1 MTRLPQEL
9 IDRFVDEFHDSPRN
23 LKTLSLVARAW
34 SHRARYHLFR
44 SLTLVPQDLQAIRDK
59 YADVK
64 RRASLEFIADPDDY
78 LSSREERFLRS
89 PLAADPQSTHSFL
102 TSTISNALHHVRG
115 VRLLSYIMVGDQGI
129 PMMEY
134 LQKWLGYGIDEA
146 YASYRLKWTS
156 LSNEDLQ
163 KRQKAQWDAVDRPW
177 GRGTGLHALPFRN
190 LRFIHIE
197 WSVFGWTP
205 PSERGVVGLTN
216 LDHWPGYQLA
226 KLFESNADT
235 LDHVFIDEY
244 PGFQLNHYNSTSNGD
259 TLLEVLAQNA
269 PNLQSLSLRGLR
281 QPFYAHFHTPQPEGY
296 ENYVLADRPRYPSGE
311 EIPHVMS
318 DDNSLLERTT
328 KPSLERLHI
337 QGFGPESTLLIEDAI
352 FNRSVLS
359 MENLSH
365 LALCVMPEDY
375 DYMFMFSK
383 VRGSLTHLT
392 LDLRPFASPPKL
404 KFCFFPKLKCLQ
416 LIIYSVTAGAEVV
429 LHTVVE
435 SLSDNLYCLNGST
448 SMPVVQAV
456 KQLHIS
462 VEPDIYTP
470 LAESYLNAV
479 AIDELLEN
487 LVCGCSDLPE
497 TMGRSRVN
505 EVTVEW
511 PQRILA
517 EMLPLTYQT
526 GHLKEGKLNN
536 WWYKPAYLL

>member
-1 MTRLPQEL
+1 MSHLPQEL
-9 IDRFVDEFHDSPRN
+9 VDHIVDEFHDSVAD
-23 LKTLSLVARAW
+23 LKVLSLVEKSW
-34 SHRARYHLFR
+34 LHRARYHLFR
-44 SLTLVPQDLQAIRDK
+44 EFTLVPQDLRAIRDK

-64 RRASLEFIADPDDY
+64 RRASMEFIADPDDY
-78 LSSREERFLRS
+78 LTPREERFLRS

-102 TSTISNALHHVRG
+102 ISIPNALHHVRG

-134 LQKWLGYGIDEA
+134 CQKWLGYGMDET
-146 YASYRLKWTS
+146 YSSCRLRWTS
-156 LSNEDLQ
+156 SSNEDLQ
-163 KRQKAQWDAVDRPW
+163 ERQKALWDAVDRPW

-205 PSERGVVGLTN
+205 PSERGLVGVIN

-296 ENYVLADRPRYPSGE
+296 ENYVLADCPRYPSGE
-311 EIPHVMS
+311 EIPHVMIN
-318 DDNSLLERTT
+318 DNSLLERVT
-328 KPSLERLHI
+328 KPSLKRLHI
-337 QGFGPESTLLIEDAI
+337 QGFAPESTLLIEDAI

-359 MENLSH
+359 VENLSH

-375 DYMFMFSK
+375 DYKFMFSK
-383 VRGSLTHLT
+383 VQGSLTHLT
-392 LDLRPFASPPKL
+392 LDLRPFTSPPEL
-404 KFCFFPKLKCLQ
+404 KFCFFPKLECLQ
-416 LIIYSVTAGAEVV
+416 LIIYSATAGAEIV
-429 LHTVVE
+429 LHNVVE
-435 SLSDNLYCLNGST
+435 SLSDNLYYLDGSI
-448 SMPVVQAV
+448 SMPVVQTV

-462 VEPDIYTP
+462 VEPNAGVQTP
-470 LAESYLNAV
+470 LA
-479 AIDELLEN
+479 
-487 LVCGCSDLPE
+487 
-497 TMGRSRVN
+497 TMGRSRVD

-511 PQRILA
+511 PEKILA

-526 GHLKEGKLNN
+526 GHLKEGNLNN